1 MVKQNR
7 NTIDGL
13 DKTELNNKSPDDLC
27 FDPSDASITPSSDKS
42 IPNNV
47 LDVLVKLG
55 DKKVNNAP
63 KSTADTNNAAQS
75 EAVLLEDTVSN
86 LLDKIIE
93 KRVNQRLSELGI
105 TDSNGSLNKSS
116 IEEIE
121 EKNSKQSLKAP
132 NITASKE
139 IVKRKFKYHPETKAE
154 LLKLCRDGSVYL
166 GDIDTSKITDMSEL
180 FSGNDEIRYSRDFS
194 GIESWNVSNVTN
206 MSKMFFNSSFNQD
219 IGSWDVSNVTDMSGM
234 FFNSSF
240 NQNISFWNVSNVAD
254 MRWMFQKSSF
264 NQDISSWNVSNVK
277 DMRGMFSESSFNQDI
292 GSWNVS
298 NVENMRGMFAYSLF
312 NHDIS
317 SWDIT
322 NVKLAEDMF
331 KNTPILN
338 KNKPSQ
344 KVFKYHPNTKEEL
357 LKLCRD
363 ETVYL
368 GDIDTSKITDMS
380 ELFSSYYETCYRRDF
395 SGIESWNI
403 SNVTNMSKMFFNSSF
418 NQDIG
423 SWNVSNVRDMSWMFS
438 DSSFNQD
445 ISSWDVSNVTNMS
458 GMFKN
463 SPFSKNINKWNV
475 SNVTDMRCMFSSSSF
490 NQNISSWNVSNV
502 ADMRWMFQKS
512 SFNQNISSLDVS
524 NVTNM
529 SWMFANSPFNQDI
542 SSWVVPNGDKEAL
555 FTDNLSF

>member
-1 MVKQNR
+1 M
-7 NTIDGL
+7 
-13 DKTELNNKSPDDLC
+13 
-27 FDPSDASITPSSDKS
+27 
-42 IPNNV
+42 

-240 NQNISFWNVSNVAD
+240 NQNISFWNVS
-254 MRWMFQKSSF
+254 M
-264 NQDISSWNVSNVK
+264 
-277 DMRGMFSESSFNQDI
+277 
-292 GSWNVS
+292 
-298 NVENMRGMFAYSLF
+298 
-312 NHDIS
+312 
-317 SWDIT
+317 
-322 NVKLAEDMF
+322 
-331 KNTPILN
+331 
-338 KNKPSQ
+338 
-344 KVFKYHPNTKEEL
+344 L
-357 LKLCRD
+357 L
-363 ETVYL
+363 
-368 GDIDTSKITDMS
+368 I
-380 ELFSSYYETCYRRDF
+380 
-395 SGIESWNI
+395 
-403 SNVTNMSKMFFNSSF
+403 
-418 NQDIG
+418 
-423 SWNVSNVRDMSWMFS
+423 
-438 DSSFNQD
+438 
-445 ISSWDVSNVTNMS
+445 
-458 GMFKN
+458 
-463 SPFSKNINKWNV
+463 
-475 SNVTDMRCMFSSSSF
+475 
-490 NQNISSWNVSNV
+490 
-502 ADMRWMFQKS
+502 
-512 SFNQNISSLDVS
+512 
-524 NVTNM
+524 
-529 SWMFANSPFNQDI
+529 
-542 SSWVVPNGDKEAL
+542 
-555 FTDNLSF
+555 